1 MKLTKYILVFLILTL
16 TIGCSQAE
24 IGCSQ
29 TEDYEVLATRIES
42 QTAKQLKKEKGLI
55 PIGNSGQMMGNIKSI
70 GLSFNY
76 YHLLNLEEARELL
89 VYAGKTFLKN
99 INENKEIR
107 PYLHNY
113 PFTSKNIELVIFI
126 CQANGSEP
134 TVGNLSVLTLIRG
147 SLTFKLSAPSKF
159 AHCPILHE
167 ETYETGL
174 EIYQNSQ
181 KESNDP

>member
-42 QTAKQLKKEKGLI
+42 QTAKQLKREKGLV
-55 PIGNSGQMMGNIKSI
+55 PTGNSGQMMGNIKSM

-89 VYAGKTFLKN
+89 LYASNVFLKN

-126 CQANGSEP
+126 YQADGSEP
-134 TVGNLSVLTLIRG
+134 NQG
-147 SLTFKLSAPSKF
+147 SLAVLAIKDGILTYELAAPNKY
-159 AHCPILHE
+159 APWPILHE

-174 EIYQNSQ
+174 NVLGI
-181 KESNDP
+181 ESSAQ